1 MSQRNLGRGPL
12 ARVLEFTSWLIWYS
26 AAVTRHIVGVGPPSA
41 AELNE
46 ANRRVAWAGSGAS
59 GQMRDD
65 TA

>member
-12 ARVLEFTSWLIWYS
+12 AHVLEFTSWFIWWP
-26 AAVTRHIVGVGPPSA
+26 AALTRHIVGVGPPSA

-46 ANRRVAWAGSGAS
+46 ANRRAWAGSGAS